1 MVKNFQLPKFGLDE
15 YTNLLNQFINAGYR
29 FQTIDQFRE
38 HYPGKIAYLRHDV
51 DLDITL
57 IREMA
62 LVEQHLGVCATYF
75 IPLTLSFNALY
86 TPNRRILRQL
96 CDMGHQIGLHY
107 DMETYPT
114 DPQKAREHLDWEA
127 QILGK
132 IIEQTICAICMHT
145 PYKGQAD
152 PFRQLDDYA
161 HPHDP
166 RYQEDLLYVSDSC
179 RAWRDESLLTCFGPN
194 PPRRLLLNLHPEFW
208 LDASVVDRI
217 QYLDV
222 VLLSNTLQ
230 QRREYLEKV
239 RKVWLSHPAAKLH
252 DERQR
257 NIKPHS

>member
-1 MVKNFQLPKFGLDE
+1 MHDYQLPSFSMDSYAK
-15 YTNLLNQFINAGYR
+15 LLNQLKEAGYR
-29 FQTIDQFRE
+29 FQTIAQFRE

-86 TPNRRILRQL
+86 TPNQRILRQL

-107 DMETYPT
+107 DLETYPL
-114 DPQKAREHLDWEA
+114 DSANARRHLDWEVSVLSKVVGSL
-127 QILGK
+127 IH
-132 IIEQTICAICMHT
+132 TICLHN
-145 PYKGQAD
+145 PYKGQPD
-152 PFRQLDDYA
+152 PFRQIDEYV

-166 RYQEDLLYVSDSC
+166 RYQEELLYVSDSC

-194 PPRRLLLNLHPEFW
+194 PPRRLLLNLHPEVW

-239 RKVWLSHPAAKLH
+239 RKVWLSHPATKLH
-252 DERQR
+252 DRRQ
-257 NIKPHS
+257 